1 MSDAFSNYG
10 QVIEGSFNEI
20 YNALTLRISHYW
32 PLTILLF
39 PAKVIAD
46 KMSER
51 SKGYGFVT
59 YASQDEAENAITEMN
74 GKVIIKFVTIPLF
87 LGLLVIRTDKTLC
100 RH

>member
-1 MSDAFSNYG
+1 
-10 QVIEGSFNEI
+10 
-20 YNALTLRISHYW
+20 
-32 PLTILLF
+32 
-39 PAKVIAD
+39 
-46 KMSER
+46 MSER